1 VVTHLRHPPGIA
13 QRQYL
18 LKYFSRDHGCQ
29 L

>member
-13 QRQYL
+13 QRQDL
-18 LKYFSRDHGCQ
+18 LKYFFGNHRRQ